1 MTTTPKQIHF
11 HQAAD
16 PSQLE
21 PLKASWRET
30 LTAPQDGMWET
41 LTGYA
46 THWEI
51 KKADQTIGY
60 ACVDSDNRLLQF
72 FVLPLW
78 MEDSPSILQD
88 FIRERQLSEALLGT
102 NNPVAL
108 SAAMHW
114 QTSIAVHTNL
124 FSDFQQ
130 VEAGDMEGTFRASTA
145 DDLERLVDFCHES
158 MQAPKGWLSGYL
170 GNLIARK
177 EIYLL
182 EKEGAIRG
190 TCEVRKSDSDP
201 GIADVGMVVSPKH
214 RRKGVATYLIRKAKK
229 LAYEQGRK
237 PICSCEKDNIG
248 SLKSI
253 QKSGFRSM
261 HQMLLMTF

>member
-1 MTTTPKQIHF
+1 MPTPSQVHF
-11 HQAAD
+11 QQATD
-16 PSQLE
+16 PSQLD
-21 PLKASWRET
+21 PLKSSWRET

-51 KKADQTIGY
+51 KEVDRTIGY
-60 ACVDSDNRLLQF
+60 ACVDGENRLLQF
-72 FVLPLW
+72 YVLPAW
-78 MEDSPSILQD
+78 MENSPAILQA
-88 FIRERQLSEALLGT
+88 FLQEQQVEQALLGT
-102 NNPVAL
+102 NNPLAL

-114 QTSIAVHTNL
+114 QQSVAVHTNL
-124 FSDFQQ
+124 FSDFLE
-130 VEAGDMEGTFRASTA
+130 VETGEIEGIFRATTEN
-145 DDLERLVDFCHES
+145 DLDRLVDFCHES
-158 MQAPKGWLSGYL
+158 MNAPKEWLSGYL

-177 EIYLL
+177 EIYVL
-182 EKEGAIRG
+182 EKGEEVLG

-201 GIADVGMVVSPKH
+201 TIADVGMVVAPNH
-214 RRKGVATYLIRKAKK
+214 RRKGIATYLIRKAKE

-253 QKSGFRSM
+253 QKSGFRTM
-261 HQMLLMTF
+261 HQMVLMQF